1 MNTPG
6 KDYTHHSWLAA
17 AALIAVLVAVSF
29 IPPQSVGG
37 VKLRRANILS
47 DLLSF
52 DDAEAAEPAAEPA
65 LFDEEEFHID
75 MAAVAERIEADTT
88 PREVQITYEW
98 LLAQDTARR
107 ERAVPD
113 SARFVATL
121 TPIEDFSDSGRI
133 QAFCDTLLN
142 APRPV
147 RIAFLG
153 DSFVEGDILTAD
165 LRERLQSAYS
175 GGGAG
180 FAPMASPLT
189 AFRRTV
195 KTQSKGWTTYNIM
208 QRKAAPARLR
218 ENFYV
223 SGWVSQPAA
232 GASTRWESTDYRKRL
247 DSCTTARV
255 FFLSP
260 RDSRVEVTL
269 NDAQR
274 REFDIAGDDAVRQI
288 AVSAPRVR
296 SLAFKVL
303 SGAEDFVGYGAVFE
317 GRGVVVDNYS
327 VRSNNGQAMFWTNP
341 SVNAQ
346 INAMLG
352 YDLVVLQYGLN
363 IMQPGV
369 KNYTNYAGQIEKMI
383 AYVRQCFPGAA
394 VLVLGVSDRSVKT
407 DAGFEPMDAI
417 PHMLDCQRRAAR
429 NTGAAFWPTCD
440 AMRAL
445 GGMEQFVKNGWA
457 GKDYTHINYAGG
469 RRVAWALFDAI
480 NAGVSE
486 VYTEQRIAS
495 LRRRPS
501 STRRAGPPSTAASSR
516 PHPPHPLTRARND
529 LSRNGR
535 HHRQAPGAVCLRR
548 LLAADFQQRAVPVPL
563 RGIPARLQRL
573 PPRADGPHRLRH
585 RLLALFL
592 LQVERHLFPAAR
604 LRRGERLLDRPGHLP
619 GALPVDETLAGGI
632 ERRGEP
638 RHAGVFQVHELPH
651 RHLQPAVRT
660 RLPAIPEH
668 LPPGRHLVLRFPVDE
683 LHHRHL
689 PRPAE
694 AFV

>member
-1 MNTPG
+1 MNSPE
-6 KDYTHHSWLAA
+6 KDYTHRSWLAT
-17 AALIAVLVAVSF
+17 AALIAVLVAVGF
-29 IPPQSVGG
+29 IPPQSVGS

-47 DLLSF
+47 DILVF
-52 DDAEAAEPAAEPA
+52 DDAAAAEPIAEPV
-65 LFDEEEFHID
+65 LFDEADFHVD
-75 MAAVAERIEADTT
+75 LDAVAERIEADTA
-88 PREVQITYEW
+88 PRQTQTTYQW
-98 LLAQDTARR
+98 LIPRDSLRGQRP
-107 ERAVPD
+107 EPD
-113 SARFVATL
+113 SARFTATPV
-121 TPIEDFSDSGRI
+121 PIEDYSGYGRI
-133 QAFCDTLLN
+133 RAFCDTLLN
-142 APRPV
+142 ARRPV

-165 LRERLQSAYS
+165 LRERLQSAFGGRP

-317 GRGVVVDNYS
+317 DRGVVVDNYS

-495 LRRRPS
+495 LRRTAAQAVLDSARRAAVDRSILPS
-501 STRRAGPPSTAASSR
+501 SA
-516 PHPPHPLTRARND
+516 PLN
-529 LSRNGR
+529 
-535 HHRQAPGAVCLRR
+535 
-548 LLAADFQQRAVPVPL
+548 
-563 RGIPARLQRL
+563 
-573 PPRADGPHRLRH
+573 PRA
-585 RLLALFL
+585 
-592 LQVERHLFPAAR
+592 Q
-604 LRRGERLLDRPGHLP
+604 
-619 GALPVDETLAGGI
+619 
-632 ERRGEP
+632 
-638 RHAGVFQVHELPH
+638 
-651 RHLQPAVRT
+651 
-660 RLPAIPEH
+660 
-668 LPPGRHLVLRFPVDE
+668 
-683 LHHRHL
+683 
-689 PRPAE
+689 
-694 AFV
+694 

>member
-208 QRKAAPARLR
+208 QRKAAREFLRLGLGEPACGRGFDPLGEHRLPQTPRFVHHGARLLPLAPR
-218 ENFYV
+218 
-223 SGWVSQPAA
+223 QPRR
-232 GASTRWESTDYRKRL
+232 G
-247 DSCTTARV
+247 
-255 FFLSP
+255 
-260 RDSRVEVTL
+260 
-269 NDAQR
+269 DAQR
-274 REFDIAGDDAVRQI
+274 RP
-288 AVSAPRVR
+288 APR
-296 SLAFKVL
+296 
-303 SGAEDFVGYGAVFE
+303 
-317 GRGVVVDNYS
+317 
-327 VRSNNGQAMFWTNP
+327 
-341 SVNAQ
+341 
-346 INAMLG
+346 I
-352 YDLVVLQYGLN
+352 
-363 IMQPGV
+363 
-369 KNYTNYAGQIEKMI
+369 
-383 AYVRQCFPGAA
+383 
-394 VLVLGVSDRSVKT
+394 
-407 DAGFEPMDAI
+407 
-417 PHMLDCQRRAAR
+417 
-429 NTGAAFWPTCD
+429 
-440 AMRAL
+440 
-445 GGMEQFVKNGWA
+445 
-457 GKDYTHINYAGG
+457 
-469 RRVAWALFDAI
+469 
-480 NAGVSE
+480 
-486 VYTEQRIAS
+486 
-495 LRRRPS
+495 
-501 STRRAGPPSTAASSR
+501 
-516 PHPPHPLTRARND
+516 
-529 LSRNGR
+529 
-535 HHRQAPGAVCLRR
+535 
-548 LLAADFQQRAVPVPL
+548 
-563 RGIPARLQRL
+563 
-573 PPRADGPHRLRH
+573 RH
-585 RLLALFL
+585 R
-592 LQVERHLFPAAR
+592 
-604 LRRGERLLDRPGHLP
+604 
-619 GALPVDETLAGGI
+619 
-632 ERRGEP
+632 
-638 RHAGVFQVHELPH
+638 
-651 RHLQPAVRT
+651 
-660 RLPAIPEH
+660 
-668 LPPGRHLVLRFPVDE
+668 GR
-683 LHHRHL
+683 
-689 PRPAE
+689 
-694 AFV
+694 

>member
-1 MNTPG
+1 MNSPE
-6 KDYTHHSWLAA
+6 KDYTHRSWLAT
-17 AALIAVLVAVSF
+17 AALIAVLVAVGF

-47 DLLSF
+47 DVLAF
-52 DDAEAAEPAAEPA
+52 DDAAAAEPVAEPV
-65 LFDEEEFHID
+65 LFDEEDFHVD
-75 MAAVAERIEADTT
+75 LEAVAERIEADTA
-88 PREVQITYEW
+88 PREAQTTYTW
-98 LLAQDTARR
+98 LIPQDSLRGQR
-107 ERAVPD
+107 PEPD
-113 SARFVATL
+113 SARFTATPV
-121 TPIEDFSDSGRI
+121 PIEDYSDSGRI
-133 QAFCDTLLN
+133 RAFCDTLLN
-142 APRPV
+142 ARRPV

-165 LRERLQSAYS
+165 LRERLQTAFGRRP

-495 LRRRPS
+495 LRRTAAQAVLDSARRAAVDRSILPAPS
-501 STRRAGPPSTAASSR
+501 SA
-516 PHPPHPLTRARND
+516 PLN
-529 LSRNGR
+529 
-535 HHRQAPGAVCLRR
+535 
-548 LLAADFQQRAVPVPL
+548 
-563 RGIPARLQRL
+563 
-573 PPRADGPHRLRH
+573 PRA
-585 RLLALFL
+585 
-592 LQVERHLFPAAR
+592 Q
-604 LRRGERLLDRPGHLP
+604 
-619 GALPVDETLAGGI
+619 
-632 ERRGEP
+632 
-638 RHAGVFQVHELPH
+638 
-651 RHLQPAVRT
+651 
-660 RLPAIPEH
+660 
-668 LPPGRHLVLRFPVDE
+668 
-683 LHHRHL
+683 
-689 PRPAE
+689 
-694 AFV
+694 

>member
-1 MNTPG
+1 M
-6 KDYTHHSWLAA
+6 
-17 AALIAVLVAVSF
+17 
-29 IPPQSVGG
+29 
-37 VKLRRANILS
+37 
-47 DLLSF
+47 
-52 DDAEAAEPAAEPA
+52 
-65 LFDEEEFHID
+65 
-75 MAAVAERIEADTT
+75 
-88 PREVQITYEW
+88 
-98 LLAQDTARR
+98 
-107 ERAVPD
+107 
-113 SARFVATL
+113 
-121 TPIEDFSDSGRI
+121 
-133 QAFCDTLLN
+133 
-142 APRPV
+142 

-153 DSFVEGDILTAD
+153 DSFIEGDILTAD

-495 LRRRPS
+495 LRRTAAQAVLDSARRAAVDRSILPAPS
-501 STRRAGPPSTAASSR
+501 SA
-516 PHPPHPLTRARND
+516 PLN
-529 LSRNGR
+529 
-535 HHRQAPGAVCLRR
+535 
-548 LLAADFQQRAVPVPL
+548 
-563 RGIPARLQRL
+563 
-573 PPRADGPHRLRH
+573 PRA
-585 RLLALFL
+585 
-592 LQVERHLFPAAR
+592 Q
-604 LRRGERLLDRPGHLP
+604 
-619 GALPVDETLAGGI
+619 
-632 ERRGEP
+632 
-638 RHAGVFQVHELPH
+638 
-651 RHLQPAVRT
+651 
-660 RLPAIPEH
+660 
-668 LPPGRHLVLRFPVDE
+668 
-683 LHHRHL
+683 
-689 PRPAE
+689 
-694 AFV
+694 

>member
-1 MNTPG
+1 MNSPE
-6 KDYTHHSWLAA
+6 KDYTHRSWLAT
-17 AALIAVLVAVSF
+17 AALIAVLVAVGF
-29 IPPQSVGG
+29 IPPQSVGS

-47 DLLSF
+47 DILVF
-52 DDAEAAEPAAEPA
+52 DDAAAAEPIAEPV
-65 LFDEEEFHID
+65 LFDEADFHVD
-75 MAAVAERIEADTT
+75 LDAVAERIEADTA
-88 PREVQITYEW
+88 PRQTQTTYQW
-98 LLAQDTARR
+98 LIPRDSLRGQRP
-107 ERAVPD
+107 EPD
-113 SARFVATL
+113 SARFTTTPV
-121 TPIEDFSDSGRI
+121 PIEDYSGDGRI
-133 QAFCDTLLN
+133 RAFCDTLLN
-142 APRPV
+142 ARRPV

-165 LRERLQSAYS
+165 LRERLQSAFGGRP

-346 INAMLG
+346 VNALAG
-352 YDLVVLQYGLN
+352 YDLVILQYGLN
-363 IMQPGV
+363 IMQTGV
-369 KNYTNYAGQIEKMI
+369 HNYTNYARQIEKMVV
-383 AYVRQCFPGAA
+383 YVQQCFPTAA

-407 DAGFEPMDAI
+407 DTGFEPMDAI
-417 PHMLDCQRRAAR
+417 PYMLDYQRGAAE

-440 AMRAL
+440 AMRSL
-445 GGMEQFVKNGWA
+445 GGMEQFVANGWA

-469 RRVAWALFDAI
+469 RRVAWSLVDAI
-480 NAGVSE
+480 NAGAYE
-486 VYTEQRIAS
+486 AHAAAEAARI
-495 LRRRPS
+495 R
-501 STRRAGPPSTAASSR
+501 
-516 PHPPHPLTRARND
+516 
-529 LSRNGR
+529 
-535 HHRQAPGAVCLRR
+535 RQAEQAVLDSVR
-548 LLAADFQQRAVPVPL
+548 LLKIDRELRPVSAIGNL
-563 RGIPARLQRL
+563 NT
-573 PPRADGPHRLRH
+573 PRK
-585 RLLALFL
+585 
-592 LQVERHLFPAAR
+592 
-604 LRRGERLLDRPGHLP
+604 
-619 GALPVDETLAGGI
+619 
-632 ERRGEP
+632 
-638 RHAGVFQVHELPH
+638 
-651 RHLQPAVRT
+651 
-660 RLPAIPEH
+660 
-668 LPPGRHLVLRFPVDE
+668 
-683 LHHRHL
+683 
-689 PRPAE
+689 
-694 AFV
+694 

>member
-1 MNTPG
+1 MNSPE
-6 KDYTHHSWLAA
+6 KDYTHRSWLAT
-17 AALIAVLVAVSF
+17 AALIAVLVAVGF
-29 IPPQSVGG
+29 IPPQSVGN

-47 DLLSF
+47 DILAF
-52 DDAEAAEPAAEPA
+52 DDAAAAEPAAEPA
-65 LFDEEEFHID
+65 LFDEADFHVD
-75 MAAVAERIEADTT
+75 LDAVAERIEADTA
-88 PREVQITYEW
+88 PREAQTTYTW
-98 LLAQDTARR
+98 LIPRDSLRGARP
-107 ERAVPD
+107 EPD
-113 SARFVATL
+113 SARYAATL
-121 TPIEDFSDSGRI
+121 VPIEDYSDSGLIR
-133 QAFCDTLLN
+133 AFCDTLLN
-142 APRPV
+142 ARRPV

-165 LRERLQSAYS
+165 LRERLQSAFGGRP

-317 GRGVVVDNYS
+317 DRGVVVDNYS

-495 LRRRPS
+495 LRRTAAQAVLDSARRAAVDRSILPS
-501 STRRAGPPSTAASSR
+501 SA
-516 PHPPHPLTRARND
+516 PLN
-529 LSRNGR
+529 
-535 HHRQAPGAVCLRR
+535 
-548 LLAADFQQRAVPVPL
+548 
-563 RGIPARLQRL
+563 
-573 PPRADGPHRLRH
+573 PRA
-585 RLLALFL
+585 
-592 LQVERHLFPAAR
+592 Q
-604 LRRGERLLDRPGHLP
+604 
-619 GALPVDETLAGGI
+619 
-632 ERRGEP
+632 
-638 RHAGVFQVHELPH
+638 
-651 RHLQPAVRT
+651 
-660 RLPAIPEH
+660 
-668 LPPGRHLVLRFPVDE
+668 
-683 LHHRHL
+683 
-689 PRPAE
+689 
-694 AFV
+694 

>member
-1 MNTPG
+1 MAPQ
-6 KDYTHHSWLAA
+6 DYTRRSFQAA
-17 AALIAVLVAVSF
+17 AALIAVLVCVAF
-29 IPPQSVGG
+29 IPPQTICGIP
-37 VKLRRANILS
+37 LRRANILS
-47 DLLSF
+47 DVLRF
-52 DDAEAAEPAAEPA
+52 DDKEAADETLPELDDEFSGDFHRFAGQLDAGEAPLPADSIAAEPPA
-65 LFDEEEFHID
+65 
-75 MAAVAERIEADTT
+75 ADTLSAAPQLAFEWT
-88 PREVQITYEW
+88 PADSEPPTEPPTG
-98 LLAQDTARR
+98 DTARLLT
-107 ERAVPD
+107 
-113 SARFVATL
+113 TL
-121 TPIEDFSDSGRI
+121 TPIEDF
-133 QAFCDTLLN
+133 DTLADGPLYRFC
-142 APRPV
+142 ARLADTARRTPV
-147 RIAFLG
+147 RIAVLG
-153 DSFVEGDILTAD
+153 DSFIEGDILTAD

-317 GRGVVVDNYS
+317 DRGVVVDNYS

-495 LRRRPS
+495 LRRTAAQAVLDSARRAAVDRSILPS
-501 STRRAGPPSTAASSR
+501 SA
-516 PHPPHPLTRARND
+516 PLN
-529 LSRNGR
+529 
-535 HHRQAPGAVCLRR
+535 
-548 LLAADFQQRAVPVPL
+548 
-563 RGIPARLQRL
+563 
-573 PPRADGPHRLRH
+573 PRA
-585 RLLALFL
+585 
-592 LQVERHLFPAAR
+592 Q
-604 LRRGERLLDRPGHLP
+604 
-619 GALPVDETLAGGI
+619 
-632 ERRGEP
+632 
-638 RHAGVFQVHELPH
+638 
-651 RHLQPAVRT
+651 
-660 RLPAIPEH
+660 
-668 LPPGRHLVLRFPVDE
+668 
-683 LHHRHL
+683 
-689 PRPAE
+689 
-694 AFV
+694 

>member
-1 MNTPG
+1 MAPQ
-6 KDYTHHSWLAA
+6 DYTRRSFQAA
-17 AALIAVLVAVSF
+17 AALIAVLVCVAF
-29 IPPQSVGG
+29 IPPQTICGIP
-37 VKLRRANILS
+37 LRRANILS
-47 DLLSF
+47 DVLRF
-52 DDAEAAEPAAEPA
+52 DDKEAADETLPELDDEFSGDFHRFAGQLDAGEAPLPADSIAAEPPA
-65 LFDEEEFHID
+65 
-75 MAAVAERIEADTT
+75 ADTLSTAPQLAFEWT
-88 PREVQITYEW
+88 PADSEPPTEPPTG
-98 LLAQDTARR
+98 DTARLLT
-107 ERAVPD
+107 
-113 SARFVATL
+113 TL
-121 TPIEDFSDSGRI
+121 TPIEDF
-133 QAFCDTLLN
+133 DTLADGPLYRFC
-142 APRPV
+142 ARLADTARRTPV
-147 RIAFLG
+147 RIAVLG
-153 DSFVEGDILTAD
+153 DSFIEGDILTAD

-495 LRRRPS
+495 LRRTAAQAVLDSARRAAVDRSILPS
-501 STRRAGPPSTAASSR
+501 SA
-516 PHPPHPLTRARND
+516 PLN
-529 LSRNGR
+529 
-535 HHRQAPGAVCLRR
+535 
-548 LLAADFQQRAVPVPL
+548 
-563 RGIPARLQRL
+563 
-573 PPRADGPHRLRH
+573 PRA
-585 RLLALFL
+585 
-592 LQVERHLFPAAR
+592 Q
-604 LRRGERLLDRPGHLP
+604 
-619 GALPVDETLAGGI
+619 
-632 ERRGEP
+632 
-638 RHAGVFQVHELPH
+638 
-651 RHLQPAVRT
+651 
-660 RLPAIPEH
+660 
-668 LPPGRHLVLRFPVDE
+668 
-683 LHHRHL
+683 
-689 PRPAE
+689 
-694 AFV
+694 